1 MPQLTMRGV
10 NITEV
15 AKISAALIEEL
26 AVICRC
32 SKDNF
37 TIDCLPTTSILEGA
51 VVPTFPFVEVAWFDR
66 PRAIQDGVA
75 IAITN
80 HLLQTG
86 IAEVEVA
93 FKVYRETHY
102 YANGQ
107 PFMVKAGP
115 PMFD

>member
-1 MPQLTMRGV
+1 MPQLTIRGV

-15 AKISAALIEEL
+15 MKISGALVDEL
-26 AVICRC
+26 ARICRC

-37 TIDCLPTTSILEGA
+37 TLDCLTTTTILDGA
-51 VVPTFPFVEVAWFDR
+51 IVPTFPFVEVAWFDR
-66 PRAIQDGVA
+66 GRETQDNVA
-75 IAITN
+75 NAITN
-80 HLLQTG
+80 HLLTTG
-86 IAEVEVA
+86 IPEVEVA

-115 PMFD
+115 PVFD